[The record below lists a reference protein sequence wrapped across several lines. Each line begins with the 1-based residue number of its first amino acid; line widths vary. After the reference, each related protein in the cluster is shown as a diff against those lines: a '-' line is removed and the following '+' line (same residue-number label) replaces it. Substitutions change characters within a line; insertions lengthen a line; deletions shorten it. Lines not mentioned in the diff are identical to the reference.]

1 VPVRAR
7 GLLFPFP
14 PLIDM
19 EELLRL
25 RLPRRAPMPDLG
37 LRREAFC
44 ISAVRSERWAKTCAA
59 SVLSD
64 WRTTWSPS
72 SRMMGSVSKG
82 LYSREFGH
90 LVPAPTTCV
99 CVRERVCVC
108 VCVCVCACVLYRRP
122 LWRRG

>member
-1 VPVRAR
+1 MPVRAR

-44 ISAVRSERWAKTCAA
+44 ISAVRSERCAKTCIDVKF
-59 SVLSD
+59 STVF
-64 WRTTWSPS
+64 TT
-72 SRMMGSVSKG
+72 VFTTYYC
-82 LYSREFGH
+82 LYSTKE
-90 LVPAPTTCV
+90 TCEV
-99 CVRERVCVC
+99 GEVGQDM
-108 VCVCVCACVLYRRP
+108 
-122 LWRRG
+122 RGVGALRLKYYL